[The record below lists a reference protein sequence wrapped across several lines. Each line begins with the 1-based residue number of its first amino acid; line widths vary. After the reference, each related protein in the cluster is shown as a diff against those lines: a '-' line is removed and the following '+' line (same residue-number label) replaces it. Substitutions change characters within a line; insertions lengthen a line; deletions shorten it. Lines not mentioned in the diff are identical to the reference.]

1 MSDLMQGTCVTC
13 GLPFVMV
20 HQLDGHGIW
29 IYPWPDPDGELVL
42 RGDPLNIPEG
52 HFVAA
57 FYGIGPEGDEF
68 FGIPAGAPR
77 YRKHECTTRA

>member
-1 MSDLMQGTCVTC
+1 MPDICVSC
-13 GLPFVMV
+13 GRQFALVV
-20 HQLDGHGIW
+20 ELGGNSIW
-29 IYPWPDPDGELVL
+29 IDPEPVPDGELVL

-57 FYGIGPEGDEF
+57 FWNVGAEGDEF

-77 YRKHECTTRA
+77 YNTHVCSPRV

>member
-1 MSDLMQGTCVTC
+1 MPETCVTC
-13 GLPFVMV
+13 GGPFVLV
-20 HQLDGHGIW
+20 HQVDGHGIW
-29 IYPWPDPDGELVL
+29 IDPEPVDGGELVL

-57 FYGIGPEGDEF
+57 FYGVGPEGDEF

-77 YRKHECTTRA
+77 YRRHVCTSQA